1 MGYFFHSTTAVSSFV
16 IAGTTISMSA
26 NNMRFGFIKIS
37 TSTGSIVPD
46 KIYTGSLDAVYAQG
60 IANEVAIDTDDTVYL
75 AGQVLAASSALL
87 VYKLKKDFTTRT
99 ARKHILLA

>member
-1 MGYFFHSTTAVSSFV
+1 
-16 IAGTTISMSA
+16 MSA

-60 IANEVAIDTDDTVYL
+60 IANEVAIDT
-75 AGQVLAASSALL
+75 
-87 VYKLKKDFTTRT
+87 
-99 ARKHILLA
+99 